1 MQQNP
6 FQKLPTSKS
15 NFSLKSLLN
24 SSNPNELVQKII
36 SQNPQLNNVMQLM
49 QGSGKTPKDFF
60 YQFAQS
66 KGVNPDQFLNS
77 LMQE

>member
-1 MQQNP
+1 MQINNS
-6 FQKLPTSKS
+6 KLPISKS

-24 SSNPNELVQKII
+24 SSNPEELVKNMI

-49 QGSGKTPKDFF
+49 QSSGKTPKDFF
-60 YQFAQS
+60 YQFAKT